1 MTQTHCIRK
10 LSGSVILYA
19 YVGIGIGWRVANQL
33 TIWGHQIQIKF
44 ECSKLFSSTTHV
56 NHRSITT
63 KKTFYLATQRP
74 QERLLV
80 YSIYRENLSDTDTGR
95 HVRLNTYICTHN
107 ASPVHHHI
115 FIFKLEP
122 QINQRAWLSDK
133 SRGFNIQL
141 VGSHLQYPIPVKYK
155 IPISIARGGH
165 SCSLPPRTLITEICQ
180 RGCTKAALQ
189 NHKHSI

>member
-1 MTQTHCIRK
+1 MT
-10 LSGSVILYA
+10 
-19 YVGIGIGWRVANQL
+19 
-33 TIWGHQIQIKF
+33 IKF
-44 ECSKLFSSTTHV
+44 EFSYS
-56 NHRSITT
+56 RAQLMSITVQSEYNT
-63 KKTFYLATQRP
+63 RHFIVLLAKTAQSGYWFT
-74 QERLLV
+74 
-80 YSIYRENLSDTDTGR
+80 LSDTDTGR